1 MKIEELLKKEMN
13 LTDAEKITDIA
24 LKATNII
31 PVIGPYSEIVLRF
44 FIDPIQ
50 DRQKKYNMV
59 VAEAIGEL
67 DKKFKILPDTLLSN
81 EKFISCLYQATLIA
95 IKNHQ
100 DEKLKMLKNA
110 LVSTVIS
117 NVQDDLNMH
126 FFKMIDELNV
136 TQFHI
141 LKWMSMNCEMIEK
154 SDKLMD
160 LYDIFKEDEIM
171 IEPLVFRLYV
181 YDLEKKGLIT
191 LGNISDYDEYSVTV
205 VSWDNNSQK
214 AELTPIGDQFLRF
227 IIDSD

>member
-1 MKIEELLKKEMN
+1 M
-13 LTDAEKITDIA
+13 
-24 LKATNII
+24 
-31 PVIGPYSEIVLRF
+31 
-44 FIDPIQ
+44 
-50 DRQKKYNMV
+50 
-59 VAEAIGEL
+59 
-67 DKKFKILPDTLLSN
+67 ILIY
-81 EKFISCLYQATLIA
+81 F
-95 IKNHQ
+95 
-100 DEKLKMLKNA
+100 
-110 LVSTVIS
+110 
-117 NVQDDLNMH
+117 

>member
-31 PVIGPYSEIVLRF
+31 PVIGHYSEIVLRF

-117 NVQDDLNMH
+117 NVQDDLNIL
-126 FFKMIDELNV
+126 FF
-136 TQFHI
+136 
-141 LKWMSMNCEMIEK
+141 
-154 SDKLMD
+154 
-160 LYDIFKEDEIM
+160 
-171 IEPLVFRLYV
+171 
-181 YDLEKKGLIT
+181 
-191 LGNISDYDEYSVTV
+191 
-205 VSWDNNSQK
+205 
-214 AELTPIGDQFLRF
+214 
-227 IIDSD
+227 